1 MDSAFWAALIS
12 GLCVAIPTII
22 TTIVSNNKSKV
33 LVEYKITELTKKVE
47 KHNSVI
53 ERTFLLEQRVQNDE
67 EKINKLENQVTNIED
82 DIYDISRGD

>member
-67 EKINKLENQVTNIED
+67 EKLNKLENQVTHIED

>member
-1 MDSAFWAALIS
+1 MDNAIWAALIS
-12 GLCVAIPTII
+12 GLCVAIPTLI

>member
-1 MDSAFWAALIS
+1 MDSAIWVALIS
-12 GLCVAIPTII
+12 GLCVAIPTLI

-53 ERTFLLEQRVQNDE
+53 ERTFLLEQRVENDE
-67 EKINKLENQVTNIED
+67 EKLQKLENQVTHIED